1 MWEKYIKLN
10 FTITYHALT
19 RYYKMMGQEELDAF
33 LADAQAFVAPT
44 APHSLSDDL
53 PQYVS
58 KTEVKRL
65 FPKEL
70 SFRGYCP
77 VTYIT
82 GGRR

>member
-1 MWEKYIKLN
+1 
-10 FTITYHALT
+10 
-19 RYYKMMGQEELDAF
+19 MGQKELDAF